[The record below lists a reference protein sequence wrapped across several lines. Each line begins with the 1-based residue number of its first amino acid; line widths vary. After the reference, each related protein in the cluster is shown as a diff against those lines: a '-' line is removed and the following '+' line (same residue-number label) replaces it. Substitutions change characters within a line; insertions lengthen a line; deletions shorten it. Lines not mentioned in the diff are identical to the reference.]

1 MHKLVEKQTYRLTLK
16 ITLNLHEITQ
26 ITDIE
31 ISCWYPPGG
40 EGAWLTLCG
49 EGASSALVVQ
59 PSSDGVKIKMP
70 YVVDVLLHQPA

>member
-31 ISCWYPPGG
+31 ISRWYPPG
-40 EGAWLTLCG
+40 
-49 EGASSALVVQ
+49 
-59 PSSDGVKIKMP
+59 SDLP
-70 YVVDVLLHQPA
+70 YVEKVPLQPWLSNLLVMASK

>member
-1 MHKLVEKQTYRLTLK
+1 MLVSTRVR
-16 ITLNLHEITQ
+16 I
-26 ITDIE
+26 
-31 ISCWYPPGG
+31 
-40 EGAWLTLCG
+40 TLCG